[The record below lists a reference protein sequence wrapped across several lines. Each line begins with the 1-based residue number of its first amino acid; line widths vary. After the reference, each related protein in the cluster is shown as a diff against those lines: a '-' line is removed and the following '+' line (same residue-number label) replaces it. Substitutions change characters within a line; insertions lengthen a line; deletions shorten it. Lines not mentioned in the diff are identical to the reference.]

1 MLRNRHPAALSPA
14 AATAGT
20 IGSALTHAPTPG
32 GGATRAVPA
41 PPGGVA
47 EALRSAS
54 TGKGVGE
61 ELAVAE
67 DQVDALTVAEQAAR
81 LNDLAVQRSVQGR
94 RDEALAAAEEAA
106 RLYHALAERFPVL
119 FGADAERADALA
131 TALRED
137 RPGVSSVAPTPP
149 GPEPP
154 ARPVPAAGRPGRSRR
169 RSMLS
174 AALMAA
180 ALTVLIGT
188 AGSADQALPQVRTPA
203 PVREHPPPVP
213 APAPV
218 LSWTATARTDV
229 APTGVTLR
237 STPSTAG
244 DPVGR
249 LPAGVDAPIRCG
261 EIGRTTSTETGE
273 SSSSWL
279 RTTAGGYLA
288 AVNVEVRG
296 PDPVRNCNPGQ
307 PAVPLPR
314 HR

>member
-1 MLRNRHPAALSPA
+1 M
-14 AATAGT
+14 
-20 IGSALTHAPTPG
+20 
-32 GGATRAVPA
+32 
-41 PPGGVA
+41 
-47 EALRSAS
+47 
-54 TGKGVGE
+54 
-61 ELAVAE
+61 AE
-67 DQVDALTVAEQAAR
+67 DQVDSLTVAEQAAR
-81 LNDLAVQRSVQGR
+81 LNDLAVHRSAQGR
-94 RDEALAAAEEAA
+94 REEALAAAQEAA
-106 RLYHALAERFPVL
+106 RLYHALTERFPVL
-119 FGADAERADALA
+119 FGTDAERADALA

-137 RPGVSSVAPTPP
+137 RPGVSPVAPTPAEPTAPGASPPGPVRVLDEPGAGATP

-154 ARPVPAAGRPGRSRR
+154 ARPAPAAGRARRPRR
-169 RSMLS
+169 RTMLS

-180 ALTVLIGT
+180 AMTVLIGT
-188 AGSADQALPQVRTPA
+188 VGSADQALPQVHTPA

-213 APAPV
+213 VPPPAPV

-237 STPSTAG
+237 SAASTAG

-273 SSSSWL
+273 RSSSWL

-296 PDPVRNCNPGQ
+296 PDPVRNCTPGQ
-307 PAVPLPR
+307 PPVPLPR

>member
-1 MLRNRHPAALSPA
+1 M
-14 AATAGT
+14 
-20 IGSALTHAPTPG
+20 
-32 GGATRAVPA
+32 
-41 PPGGVA
+41 
-47 EALRSAS
+47 
-54 TGKGVGE
+54 
-61 ELAVAE
+61 AE

-81 LNDLAVQRSVQGR
+81 LNDLAVHRSAQGQ

-106 RLYHALAERFPVL
+106 RLYHALTERFPVL
-119 FGADAERADALA
+119 FGTDAERADALA

-137 RPGVSSVAPTPP
+137 RPGVSSLAPTPAGSGPTGPGASTLGTVRIPDEPGAGATP

-154 ARPVPAAGRPGRSRR
+154 ARPAPAAGRPCRSRR
-169 RSMLS
+169 RTVLS

-180 ALTVLIGT
+180 AMTVLIGT
-188 AGSADQALPQVRTPA
+188 VGSADQALPQVRTPA
-203 PVREHPPPVP
+203 PVREDPPPAPVPPPV
-213 APAPV
+213 PV
-218 LSWTATARTDV
+218 LSWTATARPDV

-249 LPAGVDAPIRCG
+249 LPAGADAPIQCG

-279 RTTAGGYLA
+279 RTTAGGYLS

-296 PDPVRNCNPGQ
+296 PDPVRNCTPGQ
-307 PAVPLPR
+307 PPVPLPH